1 MRECIVFHFGR
12 YRLSPAT
19 RELRRDGDAV
29 AIPARVFDCIV
40 YLIEHRVRAVGRDE
54 IGAAIWGKADVS
66 EALLTKTILRARR
79 LLGDDAGDQGFI
91 RTVPR
96 FGYHWTGAVRVE
108 SERLATAESAP
119 MEAQDASSHPRE
131 SPDNREGRAR
141 PLRFARI
148 AFVLAAVAVGIAVF
162 VVLGSH
168 PPRPAQGTA
177 TVAAHGA
184 LVLPV
189 DGHDGDD
196 YAWVRLGAIDVI
208 AGRLRAAGLP
218 VPPTETTLAL
228 LDAGTGDT
236 RALNRDAGTQ
246 WIVSSSA
253 RRSARGW
260 RVLLRAADA
269 AGNELTAST
278 EGADLL
284 TVMRNGADLLLTQM
298 GLAPPAP
305 SGRNPAVDEVLQRAQ
320 AAMLENDF
328 EAARQVLTSSAA
340 ATLEEPELRYQLAVL
355 AFRAGR
361 LDDAEAQLRSLS
373 DDKSDSA
380 NPQRLSQ
387 IHYALGAIAMMR
399 DRFVEGEREFDQA
412 LVSLDRRRDPLD
424 YGKALGGR
432 GGARLSQGRQQDGFD
447 DLGVA
452 RSLLEQAGDRLA
464 LARMNL
470 TFGIALLRRD
480 QSTEAIQVLTSALA
494 QLEPFG
500 AINERVHAYS
510 ALCNAQLERLDY
522 AAASQANEAAWALLA
537 RIGDPLNRAE
547 TLLDRLSVLLGRGQF
562 EATVPVFV
570 EADALDLAAHA
581 GLDGRRDDLHAQLAW
596 ARGDTASA
604 LARAEAAIPKL
615 AGEDADAAD
624 QMLLLRQRA
633 LLALGRREEAATLL
647 REDARGHDHPSVDLR
662 LARAELAAAGGDPV
676 VAGQAFAAALADA
689 ESRNRP
695 SAIARVAATMV
706 PYLLAQGQI
715 DAASAIVGRLTPLA
729 DQDFDAA
736 LSRARVHQAA
746 GRVRAWTDAL
756 RDARSVAG
764 ERTIPSDLQVAPA
777 PGVR

>member
-1 MRECIVFHFGR
+1 
-12 YRLSPAT
+12 
-19 RELRRDGDAV
+19 
-29 AIPARVFDCIV
+29 
-40 YLIEHRVRAVGRDE
+40 
-54 IGAAIWGKADVS
+54 
-66 EALLTKTILRARR
+66 
-79 LLGDDAGDQGFI
+79 
-91 RTVPR
+91 
-96 FGYHWTGAVRVE
+96 
-108 SERLATAESAP
+108 
-119 MEAQDASSHPRE
+119 
-131 SPDNREGRAR
+131 
-141 PLRFARI
+141 
-148 AFVLAAVAVGIAVF
+148 
-162 VVLGSH
+162 
-168 PPRPAQGTA
+168 
-177 TVAAHGA
+177 
-184 LVLPV
+184 
-189 DGHDGDD
+189 
-196 YAWVRLGAIDVI
+196 
-208 AGRLRAAGLP
+208 
-218 VPPTETTLAL
+218 
-228 LDAGTGDT
+228 
-236 RALNRDAGTQ
+236 
-246 WIVSSSA
+246 
-253 RRSARGW
+253 
-260 RVLLRAADA
+260 VLLRAADA

-570 EADALDLAAHA
+570 EADALDNSPGRVATRRRRWLAPRPPFPSSPAKTPMLRIRCCCCGSGRCSRWVAAKRPRRCCARMRAVTIIHPSTCGSRVLNSPQPA
-581 GLDGRRDDLHAQLAW
+581 AIRSSPGRRSLPPWQTPNHAI
-596 ARGDTASA
+596 G
-604 LARAEAAIPKL
+604 P
-615 AGEDADAAD
+615 
-624 QMLLLRQRA
+624 
-633 LLALGRREEAATLL
+633 
-647 REDARGHDHPSVDLR
+647 P
-662 LARAELAAAGGDPV
+662 P
-676 VAGQAFAAALADA
+676 
-689 ESRNRP
+689 
-695 SAIARVAATMV
+695 
-706 PYLLAQGQI
+706 
-715 DAASAIVGRLTPLA
+715 
-729 DQDFDAA
+729 
-736 LSRARVHQAA
+736 SRAWPR
-746 GRVRAWTDAL
+746 RWFPTFWRK
-756 RDARSVAG
+756 ARS
-764 ERTIPSDLQVAPA
+764 TPPA
-777 PGVR
+777 PSSAG